1 MLEMI
6 LESGVCGRLNCDLVP
21 NGFAALG
28 LDSERWRPLW
38 RTPEISDAELTPE
51 IVSPT
56 GY

>member
-28 LDSERWRPLW
+28 LYRERWRPLW